1 MEVPGGRQR
10 ASARATSPRSARL
23 LDRHS
28 GPRPGTSRSGTAIS
42 SRWGGGALSR
52 RPRPGRASAAHL
64 LRQIGHELREHV
76 DQPHGRDHQKEEGQC
91 GGIRRPSLPAPVS
104 EPTEM
109 PSGCGKPPPRFWRTR
124 ISPDPRCEES
134 KYRGLREGL
143 PPWSSP
149 DRVGW
154 LRVYVNAMSGLQ
166 QERQRPGTINLDRV
180 IKELWIR
187 AVPLVQRWPFR
198 SVSCPSAVRVPSI
211 PSMNAWRISLLD
223 AGCSGHQNE
232 H

>member
-1 MEVPGGRQR
+1 MKVPGGRQR
-10 ASARATSPRSARL
+10 ALARATDPRPERL
-23 LDRHS
+23 LGIQGLS
-28 GPRPGTSRSGTAIS
+28 RPGTAPSGPAIS
-42 SRWGGGALSR
+42 SRRVAGLPLGGASRQSLS
-52 RPRPGRASAAHL
+52 RASAAGGRSRGAGT
-64 LRQIGHELREHV
+64 LRSAPR
-76 DQPHGRDHQKEEGQC
+76 PRSSKEEGQC
-91 GGIRRPSLPAPVS
+91 GGIRRPSVPAPVS

-109 PSGCGKPPPRFWRTR
+109 PSGCGKPPPGFWRTR
-124 ISPDPRCEES
+124 IPPDPRCEES

-149 DRVGW
+149 DRAGW

-166 QERQRPGTINLDRV
+166 QQRQRPGTINLDRV

-187 AVPLVQRWPFR
+187 AVPWVQRWPFCSGR
-198 SVSCPSAVRVPSI
+198 CPSAVRVPSI